1 MFTLRQRP
9 PQPGPTPALRPGTG
23 EQAVVSLAGVW
34 KTYDGAV
41 PVDALRGVDL
51 RLAPGSVTAVMGP
64 SGSGKST
71 LLNVAAGL
79 DTPTRGTVVVGG
91 HDLSTLSQDALTRFR
106 RGHVGF
112 VFQGYNLLPH
122 LDVVSNI
129 ALPLV
134 LAGRQLD
141 AGWAAEL
148 VGRLG
153 LTGLEQR
160 RPGELS
166 GGQAQRVAI
175 ARALATRPAVIFAD
189 EPTGA
194 LDSRSGKDVLAL
206 FLEVAHELGQTL
218 IIVTH
223 DASVAAAAE
232 EAVLLADGRIADRV
246 PSPTADGVAARLVE
260 LGR

>member
-1 MFTLRQRP
+1 M
-9 PQPGPTPALRPGTG
+9 
-23 EQAVVSLAGVW
+23 VSLTGVG
-34 KTYDGAV
+34 KTYDGVV
-41 PVDALRGVDL
+41 PVDALQGVDL
-51 RLAPGSVTAVMGP
+51 RLAPGSITAVMGP

-71 LLNVAAGL
+71 LINVAAGL

-91 HDLSTLSQDALTRFR
+91 HDLSEMSQDALTRFR
-106 RGHVGF
+106 REHVGF

-134 LAGRQLD
+134 LAGRDLD
-141 AGWAAEL
+141 ADWAAEL
-148 VGRLG
+148 IGQLG
-153 LTGLEQR
+153 LGGLERR

-194 LDSRSGKDVLAL
+194 LDSRSGRDVLAL
-206 FLEVAHELGQTL
+206 FLKVAHQLAQTL

-232 EAVLLADGRIADRV
+232 EVVLLADGRIADRV
-246 PSPTADGVAARLVE
+246 TAPTADDVAARLLE